1 MEVSDFVGVNKVKLN
16 LGRFEGQVKVAWRAL
31 GAKVEVHGRIV
42 AFLKIIKERLRPH
55 IRSEHNGKNDHSLAL
70 TTNKKFRINC

>member
-31 GAKVEVHGRIV
+31 GAEVEVHV
-42 AFLKIIKERLRPH
+42 VLLLFV
-55 IRSEHNGKNDHSLAL
+55 S
-70 TTNKKFRINC
+70 